1 MSQHQAAQVKAAF
14 QEEQTVPPT
23 TVGIR
28 EQLDATTRAVGVAHQ
43 AYLREARE
51 SVRWER
57 RGPLR
62 RLVRRPQ
69 FDQESG

>member
-1 MSQHQAAQVKAAF
+1 MSKHRAAQAQAAFRQ
-14 QEEQTVPPT
+14 EQTVAPA

-28 EQLDATTRAVGVAHQ
+28 EQLDATTEVVAEAHE
-43 AYLREARE
+43 AHLREARE

-69 FDQESG
+69 